1 MSHCTAVSEQEQ
13 QAMSASNLA
22 TRKFVMKMLSMNS
35 NTILQGYKITLNW
48 EKKTLA
54 NIHHHFLKPFHCAL
68 TENVTLN

>member
-22 TRKFVMKMLSMNS
+22 TRKIVMEMLSMNS

-48 EKKTLA
+48 EKK
-54 NIHHHFLKPFHCAL
+54 P
-68 TENVTLN
+68 